1 MRLWHKDL
9 IPYLPQKQ
17 LVAQWRELCCIAKNI
32 ADKGTP
38 NHLLVNKVLDYG
50 VQHFKQYSNIVLKE
64 MNKRGYKI
72 SKQSYENFIENI
84 YKAECENKFGIMFCN
99 DLYEYWM
106 DDRYL
111 IQCYYNLQEKYD
123 CSGLTDDEWNKIE
136 EYVLVHL
143 KYSKLLKL
151 IKVSKVFENGKS

>member
-38 NHLLVNKVLDYG
+38 NHILVNKILDYG

-72 SKQSYENFIENI
+72 SKQSSENFIKNVC
-84 YKAECENKFGIMFCN
+84 KAEFENKFGIMFC
-99 DLYEYWM
+99 DELYEYWM
-106 DDRYL
+106 NDRYL
-111 IQCYYNLQEKYD
+111 VQCYYNLQEKYD
-123 CSGLTDDEWNKIE
+123 CGGLTKDEWSKVNEI
-136 EYVLVHL
+136 
-143 KYSKLLKL
+143 KYSKLSEGFK
-151 IKVSKVFENGKS
+151 NGKS